1 MPPKE
6 IILTR
11 AQWVAMMPLVKMGQ
25 RAEQRLGLP
34 IDLDNGDQHIEIL
47 QDEVKIIL
55 ED

>member
-1 MPPKE
+1 ME

-11 AQWVAMMPLVKMGQ
+11 AQWVALMPLVKVGH

-34 IDLDNGDQHIEIL
+34 VELDNGDQHIEIKKN
-47 QDEVKIIL
+47 EIKIIL